1 MRKLANIDIG
11 LCGEYYV
18 CAQMHLKGWTASM
31 TLKNYPGID
40 ILGYNPTDNKRTEI
54 QVKTGQNKYTV
65 LTGLNTDNFNKSIGN
80 ITQPYVFV
88 HLLDDDNIECYIL
101 TSADFVSLSKRVYSK
116 MNTVTQGKPHLSSLN
131 GQTYNNIKINGIIC
145 GR

>member
-40 ILGYNPTDNKRTEI
+40 ILGYNPKKIKEQRYKLK
-54 QVKTGQNKYTV
+54 QVKT
-65 LTGLNTDNFNKSIGN
+65 SI
-80 ITQPYVFV
+80 
-88 HLLDDDNIECYIL
+88 
-101 TSADFVSLSKRVYSK
+101 LS
-116 MNTVTQGKPHLSSLN
+116 
-131 GQTYNNIKINGIIC
+131 
-145 GR
+145 